1 MKKGLLIRTRVRL
14 IFGFSIVILAAI
26 AFALIARKN
35 QTKVSEMNEEAKRL
49 NEISYSLQGLRSNS
63 NRLTILHHEYLFD
76 IHIESEK
83 EMVEQIKS
91 KKNDIYSRLDY
102 IDSLLIE
109 SNIKHDLF
117 LTIKRDFMTYFAGY
131 DKLLELTV
139 QNKREEAKTL
149 LVKEQQ
155 VVYENIR
162 VNTLKL
168 EEVVDHKITV
178 NEVEYKRIEKKV
190 SDSIKLLGFIL
201 ISLTTILAVWVLY
214 LLRKI
219 SEEIKSGVEI
229 ISKST
234 TDILSTITQIST
246 GAAETATAVSE
257 TTTTIEEVRQ
267 TALISN
273 QKAQSLLQSSQ
284 KASDSADKGRD
295 SVHKVEEAMENIDK
309 QMKLISAT
317 VAKLSEQNR
326 VIADITSTVSD
337 IADQSNLLAVNAA
350 IEAAKAGEQG
360 RGFAILA
367 QEIRNL
373 ADQSKRATIQVKEII
388 NEVNKSANLAVGV
401 TEQGAHTV
409 DAGMALVH
417 QSGDVIDILAE
428 NVEEA
433 AEAAIQISSSTRQ
446 QMAGMDQIVPAMENI
461 KKASEQNSDGIKL
474 TQEAVQN
481 IHHLGKNL
489 QSVILKHNL

>member
-1 MKKGLLIRTRVRL
+1 
-14 IFGFSIVILAAI
+14 
-26 AFALIARKN
+26 
-35 QTKVSEMNEEAKRL
+35 
-49 NEISYSLQGLRSNS
+49 
-63 NRLTILHHEYLFD
+63 
-76 IHIESEK
+76 
-83 EMVEQIKS
+83 
-91 KKNDIYSRLDY
+91 
-102 IDSLLIE
+102 
-109 SNIKHDLF
+109 
-117 LTIKRDFMTYFAGY
+117 
-131 DKLLELTV
+131 
-139 QNKREEAKTL
+139 
-149 LVKEQQ
+149 
-155 VVYENIR
+155 
-162 VNTLKL
+162 
-168 EEVVDHKITV
+168 
-178 NEVEYKRIEKKV
+178 
-190 SDSIKLLGFIL
+190 
-201 ISLTTILAVWVLY
+201 
-214 LLRKI
+214 
-219 SEEIKSGVEI
+219 
-229 ISKST
+229 
-234 TDILSTITQIST
+234 
-246 GAAETATAVSE
+246 
-257 TTTTIEEVRQ
+257 
-267 TALISN
+267 
-273 QKAQSLLQSSQ
+273 
-284 KASDSADKGRD
+284 
-295 SVHKVEEAMENIDK
+295 MENIDK